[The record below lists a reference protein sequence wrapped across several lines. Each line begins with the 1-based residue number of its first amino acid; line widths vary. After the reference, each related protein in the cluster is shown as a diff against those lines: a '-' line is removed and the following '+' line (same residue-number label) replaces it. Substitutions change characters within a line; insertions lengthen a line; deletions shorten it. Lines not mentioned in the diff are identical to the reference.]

1 MGSLHKFP
9 KKGKAAATRS
19 GGFAKLAQPFLDHD
33 IPVFPVNEL
42 KRPLTEHG
50 FKDAVTDRRKINEWA
65 REFPKANVA
74 IPTGPGTGFVV
85 IDLDT
90 KNGIDG
96 IANFKKRC
104 KELGVKIPATYAIRT
119 PSGGKHLYFKSKHA
133 GAIKNSTSTLA
144 PGVDVRAQGGYVLA
158 ERSSIDGARYTCI
171 DGNLDDIAR
180 LPKKLRDAMQ
190 TSKAK
195 KQPGKSH
202 DDSIAEG
209 TRNSKLFRAACSLRA
224 IGRNRRATLKLI
236 RTINKGECKPPL
248 GDDELENLVDSAFDN
263 ATSEITMRC
272 AGEIKPMPL
281 SPLWPGVLFRRK
293 VCLLAGEPG
302 LGKSLFA
309 CDVAARISRA
319 KNWPG
324 GEPAVIGRA
333 ATILI
338 SGEDDPDDTIVPR
351 LISAGADLSKIHI
364 ISDIVETQG
373 GELSALSIDQHM
385 KSIHARMLNKKAALL
400 VFDPVSAFMADRDSH
415 RDTSVRALLNKIR
428 QFAVEGNYAVLL
440 ISHFNKPGEKVSS
453 AVHRV
458 MGSLGFVAAA
468 RSVYAFV
475 KDPQDSDKRMLLPI
489 KNNLGP
495 DTEGFRCRIRVDHKQ
510 KLVPRPVHLKW
521 DSKPVAGTQIDDI
534 LSASPRAH
542 ATKMKK
548 KKIKK
553 WLHKAIKPGDQ
564 MASTKFNEKLK
575 KKGFSS
581 RMVRILMADFGY
593 IKEKGDGFGA
603 KWYVI
608 RKS

>member
-1 MGSLHKFP
+1 M
-9 KKGKAAATRS
+9 
-19 GGFAKLAQPFLDHD
+19 
-33 IPVFPVNEL
+33 
-42 KRPLTEHG
+42 
-50 FKDAVTDRRKINEWA
+50 
-65 REFPKANVA
+65 
-74 IPTGPGTGFVV
+74 V
-85 IDLDT
+85 IDCDI
-90 KNGIDG
+90 KNKIDG
-96 IANFKKRC
+96 IGNFKSLCDQRGIKLP
-104 KELGVKIPATYAIRT
+104 ETYEVRT
-119 PSGGKHLYFKSKHA
+119 PSRGKHFYFKSKHA
-133 GAIKNSTSTLA
+133 GAIKNSTSALA
-144 PGVDVRAQGGYVLA
+144 PGVDVRAQGGYVLG
-158 ERSSIDGARYTCI
+158 EGSTINGNQYTCI
-171 DGNLDDIAR
+171 DGNLDDIAK
-180 LPKKLRDAMQ
+180 LPTKLLRALR
-190 TSKAK
+190 TAK
-195 KQPGKSH
+195 KKPQGKSH

-209 TRNSKLFRAACSLRA
+209 TRNSKLFRDACSLRGT
-224 IGRNRRATLKLI
+224 GRKRGASLNLI
-236 RTINKGECKPPL
+236 RAINQKTCKPPL
-248 GDDELENLVDSAFDN
+248 GDDELENIVNSAFDN
-263 ATSEITMRC
+263 DTSDIVISC
-272 AGEIKPMPL
+272 ASDIEPIPL
-281 SPLWPGVLFRRK
+281 SPLWPGVLFKRK
-293 VCLLAGEPG
+293 VALLAGEPG
-302 LGKSLFA
+302 LGKSLFC

-319 KNWPG
+319 ATWPG
-324 GEPAVIGRA
+324 GEPAVIDPA
-333 ATILI
+333 AVIMI
-338 SGEDDPDDTIVPR
+338 SGEDDAEDTTVPR
-351 LISAGADLSKIHI
+351 LIAAGGDLSKIHI
-364 ISDIVETQG
+364 ISDVVESPG

-385 KSIHARMLNKKAALL
+385 KSVHTRMLNKKAALL

-428 QFAVEGNYAVLL
+428 QFAVDGNYAVLL